1 MIYSR
6 AAGSTTSLSSTTGG
20 LASGGVAAG
29 AVGDDCDWR
38 GGCGSGGFGE
48 LSVATTSGGVGSAGF
63 VAADGLSAI
72 AVGFSATAGCGGFS
86 ATRDGVGFSAIGF
99 GGEV

>member
-1 MIYSR
+1 MT
-6 AAGSTTSLSSTTGG
+6 AGE
-20 LASGGVAAG
+20 
-29 AVGDDCDWR
+29 VGDDCDWR

-63 VAADGLSAI
+63 VAAEGLSAI
-72 AVGFSATAGCGGFS
+72 AGGLSAAAAGLLATAVGGSFC
-86 ATRDGVGFSAIGF
+86 ATGGGVGFVATGF

>member
-1 MIYSR
+1 MIKSR
-6 AAGSTTSLSSTTGG
+6 AAGSTTSSTTGG
-20 LASGGVAAG
+20 LASGGVTAG

-48 LSVATTSGGVGSAGF
+48 LSVATTSGGAGSAGF

-72 AVGFSATAGCGGFS
+72 AVGFSATAECGGFS
-86 ATRDGVGFSAIGF
+86 ATRDGVGSSATGF
-99 GGEV
+99 GGAV